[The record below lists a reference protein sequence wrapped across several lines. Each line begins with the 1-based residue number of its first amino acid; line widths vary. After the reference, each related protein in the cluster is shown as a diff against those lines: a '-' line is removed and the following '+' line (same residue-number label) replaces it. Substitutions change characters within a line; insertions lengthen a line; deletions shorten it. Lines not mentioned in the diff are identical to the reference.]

1 MNRNT
6 SLILLGIA
14 ISGVFL
20 LVLLV
25 RHGMKSDSMPP
36 EVPPRQAPVEP
47 KRDPTLGPKAG
58 RPVSDAVAPAV
69 PPIQQSSGLA
79 GDDVA
84 LSPPP
89 GTPGARMIYAM
100 GSVPPPKLLRSDPAV
115 YPPAAM
121 ENKLEGKVT
130 LEEIIDEHGNI
141 EATRILQS
149 SNPVFNQ
156 AALDAV
162 RNYQYEP
169 PTTADGQA
177 VPIFNVVTVEFALP
191 R

>member
-1 MNRNT
+1 MNRNYG
-6 SLILLGIA
+6 LILLGVA

-20 LVLLV
+20 LVVLV
-25 RHGMKSDSMPP
+25 HHGMKRGSRPP

-47 KRDPTLGPKAG
+47 KRDPAPDPKSG
-58 RPVSDAVAPAV
+58 RPVPDAVAPAV
-69 PPIQQSSGLA
+69 PPTQQPSGVA

-84 LSPPP
+84 LTPPP
-89 GTPGARMIYAM
+89 GTPAARMIYAM
-100 GSVPPPKLLRSDPAV
+100 GAVPAPKLLRSDPAA
-115 YPPAAM
+115 YPPAAI

-162 RNYQYEP
+162 RKYQYEP
-169 PTTADGQA
+169 PTKEDGEA

-191 R
+191 K